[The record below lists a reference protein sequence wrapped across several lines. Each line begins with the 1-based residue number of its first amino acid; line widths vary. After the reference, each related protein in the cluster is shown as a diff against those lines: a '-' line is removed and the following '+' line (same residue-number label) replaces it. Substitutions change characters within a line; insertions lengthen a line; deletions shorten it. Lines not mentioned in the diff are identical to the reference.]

1 MACCG
6 PPEILFS
13 SENMQSAMEKFEK
26 FGGWNLPVVENN
38 HDLEVVSKAKLF
50 NANRKKLQNQKEE

>member
-26 FGGWNLPVVENN
+26 SEAWNLPVVENN
-38 HDLEVVSKAKLF
+38 SYLGFVSKAKIF
-50 NANRKKLQNQKEE
+50 TTYRKKLQRQKEE